1 MQRLQSYR
9 KPTLILI
16 GSLLISLPFSTLL
29 AAPYN
34 SSNNTSHNK
43 HHSTQQ
49 RHTDYAKV
57 TDVDPIYKTVSQR
70 IPERSCWTETVYEPK
85 SGSSSYTPTIL
96 GTLIGGA
103 IGNEVGHSN
112 KNKKV
117 GAVAGAL
124 LGASIASG
132 YNKSSNETVARD
144 TEVCETQHRTEYE
157 ERLVG
162 YNVKYRYQGRTYHT
176 RMDRRPG
183 ERIKVAV
190 QVKPVY

>member
-1 MQRLQSYR
+1 MLRLQSHR
-9 KPTLILI
+9 KATFILI
-16 GSLLISLPFSTLL
+16 GSLLASLPTSTLL
-29 AAPYN
+29 AAP
-34 SSNNTSHNK
+34 HNE
-43 HHSTQQ
+43 HNSTQQ
-49 RHTDYAKV
+49 RHTDFAKV
-57 TDVDPIYKTVSQR
+57 TDVDAIYKTVSHR
-70 IPERSCWTETVYEPK
+70 VPERSCWTETVYE
-85 SGSSSYTPTIL
+85 SQNTNASYTPTIL

-103 IGNEVGHSN
+103 IGNKVGHSN

-132 YNKSSNETVARD
+132 YNNGNSESVARD

-183 ERIKVAV
+183 DRIKVAV
-190 QVKPVY
+190 HVKPVY

>member
-1 MQRLQSYR
+1 MNNIIQPRRLALVSC
-9 KPTLILI
+9 L
-16 GSLLISLPFSTLL
+16 LL
-29 AAPYN
+29 ALPLSGLQAA
-34 SSNNTSHNK
+34 SNHNK
-43 HHSTQQ
+43 HSQTQ

-57 TDVDPIYKTVSQR
+57 VDVDPIYKTVSHR
-70 IPERSCWTETVYEPK
+70 VPERSCWTETVYEPVHK
-85 SGSSSYTPTIL
+85 SGSYTSAIL

-124 LGASIASG
+124 LGASIARDYKG
-132 YNKSSNETVARD
+132 SNTQTVARD
-144 TEVCETQHRTEYE
+144 NEVCETRHRTEYE

-162 YNVKYRYQGRTYHT
+162 YNVAYRYQGRRYTT

-183 ERIKVAV
+183 DRIKVAV

>member
-1 MQRLQSYR
+1 MQLLQRYK
-9 KPTLILI
+9 KPTLFLI
-16 GSLLISLPFSTLL
+16 GSLLISLPLSTITAAPPSTL
-29 AAPYN
+29 
-34 SSNNTSHNK
+34 HNK
-43 HHSTQQ
+43 HHSGAQK
-49 RHTDYAKV
+49 HTDYAKV
-57 TDVDPIYKTVSQR
+57 TDVDPIYKTVSHR
-70 IPERSCWTETVYEPK
+70 VPERSCWTETVYEPV
-85 SGSSSYTPTIL
+85 SSSSSYTPTIL

-124 LGASIASG
+124 LGASIAGNYSNSS
-132 YNKSSNETVARD
+132 NKSVARD

-162 YNVKYRYQGRTYHT
+162 YNVQYRYQGRTYHS

-183 ERIKVAV
+183 SRIKVAV

>member
-1 MQRLQSYR
+1 MKPLQHYR
-9 KPTLILI
+9 KPITTLI
-16 GSLLISLPFSTLL
+16 GALLISLPISVLQ
-29 AAPYN
+29 AGQ
-34 SSNNTSHNK
+34 SNNSGHSKHNK
-43 HHSTQQ
+43 
-49 RHTDYAKV
+49 HTDYAKV
-57 TDVDPIYKTVSQR
+57 TDVDPIYKTVSHR
-70 IPERSCWTETVYEPK
+70 TPERSCWTETVYEPV
-85 SGSSSYTPTIL
+85 SGSHSYTPTIL

-103 IGNEVGHSN
+103 IGNEIGHSN

-124 LGASIASG
+124 LGASIAGNYSKNNS
-132 YNKSSNETVARD
+132 NKSVARD

-183 ERIKVAV
+183 DRIKVAV
-190 QVKPVY
+190 QVRPVSY